1 MTNKFP
7 ENAPEGDGRSHGAW
21 SRSRGCEDREKRE
34 REAQSPQT
42 RGTLSRI
49 YYDSLLIQIRYRF
62 FSFSSTLFLHKLFC
76 GIKTFLATTGKY
88 VKKMHLMLNNIIV
101 HFWMSNTAPGWF

>member
-1 MTNKFP
+1 MT
-7 ENAPEGDGRSHGAW
+7 GDHTVPGAGAADA
-21 SRSRGCEDREKRE
+21 RTERRE

-76 GIKTFLATTGKY
+76 GIALPRDNRKICEKDAFN
-88 VKKMHLMLNNIIV
+88 VK
-101 HFWMSNTAPGWF
+101 